1 MSSGTWGSTLAMLR
15 FRSKMPTTIS
25 HRRLLITRI
34 AAVST
39 FTVYICSQTYALY
52 LPGPKPPKPYSPND
66 KFVTAFFVLSALANV
81 YWLRQLFFD
90 WDVIGNTLPL
100 TFGWDE
106 EPCYLTVDD
115 ELLTSPDL
123 AEQLGRDA
131 RVFTA
136 NLSSAQVRCMPFSVA
151 GNIFMAAWGYAWS
164 NEYYTISQVLL
175 TANLATNLYAV
186 FMLLHVEN
194 DDHITPANHITHF
207 VMKTSTG
214 LAVLYMW
221 KNWGVIDQS
230 TVPSVA
236 EMINSGVIFLL
247 MTIGSGPDPTLGICL
262 LYDLAALISGETTSE
277 LWHYSFHWISIVVSV
292 CLLIE
297 LRLSRSNSFSW
308 LRGFDESL
316 GLWFDREQPGQIYL
330 DKDVENGGRVSFLRS

>member
-151 GNIFMAAWGYAWS
+151 GNIFMGMSSFIWDFMFTDPFLQLRGVMHGQMNTTQYPKCCLLP
-164 NEYYTISQVLL
+164 ISQQI
-175 TANLATNLYAV
+175 
-186 FMLLHVEN
+186 FMLFSCFFML
-194 DDHITPANHITHF
+194 
-207 VMKTSTG
+207 K
-214 LAVLYMW
+214 
-221 KNWGVIDQS
+221 
-230 TVPSVA
+230 
-236 EMINSGVIFLL
+236 
-247 MTIGSGPDPTLGICL
+247 MTITLPPPT
-262 LYDLAALISGETTSE
+262 T
-277 LWHYSFHWISIVVSV
+277 
-292 CLLIE
+292 
-297 LRLSRSNSFSW
+297 
-308 LRGFDESL
+308 
-316 GLWFDREQPGQIYL
+316 
-330 DKDVENGGRVSFLRS
+330 